1 MIIFYR
7 ESNNFDD
14 ILKDK
19 NIKGYLRTKLKFNEH
34 LIIELDENKKDHNKI
49 LSYIGIKYGDSIK
62 TKPITSDYIPKIG
75 IDYVSKVPEHLK
87 DQRRK

>member
-7 ESNNFDD
+7 ESNNFED

-19 NIKGYLRTKLKFNEH
+19 NIKSYIFTKLRFSNH
-34 LIIELDENKKDHNKI
+34 LLIELDENKKDHDKI

-75 IDYVSKVPEHLK
+75 IDYVSNVPEHLK